1 MTAVKKKAA
10 VHQRGK
16 AAKNVKAQNIGH
28 PGIGAFVKGL
38 LVSGKTTDQI
48 LRAVERQFPGAETS
62 RASVS
67 WYRSRLNKGGHL
79 K

>member
-10 VHQRGK
+10 AQTQRRAKEKAK
-16 AAKNVKAQNIGH
+16 AASIGH

-38 LVSGKTTDQI
+38 LVSGKSTDQI
-48 LRAVERQFPGAETS
+48 LRAVEKQFPGAETS